1 MIEPIASR
9 LNRRRLLQRSG
20 LGLGSLALTSMLGNP
35 GLAEEK
41 PAASTAVRP
50 HFPARAKHVI
60 HFFLNGG
67 PSHVDTF
74 DPKPELAKQAGKALP
89 ETLLTERKTGAAF
102 PSPFKFRRYGQS
114 GIEVS
119 ELFSRTAEHI
129 DDIAVIRSMYA
140 HAPNHEPSLMLMN
153 CGDSV

>member
-1 MIEPIASR
+1 
-9 LNRRRLLQRSG
+9 RRQMLVRSG
-20 LGLGSLALTSMLGNP
+20 LGIGGL
-35 GLAEEK
+35 GLAGLLSDETK
-41 PAASTAVRP
+41 AVAAPPLAARGP
-50 HFPARAKHVI
+50 HFAPRARRVI

-74 DPKPELAKQAGKALP
+74 DPKPALAKYEGRTVGENLP
-89 ETLLTERKTGAAF
+89 TERKTGAPL
-102 PSPFKFRRYGQS
+102 PSPFAFRKYGES

-140 HAPNHEPSLMLMN
+140 DVP
-153 CGDSV
+153 